1 MSAPDLKQKRGRQL
15 GALTRLR
22 RQAAVLIDS
31 RGSRSRLMSIFTDLD
46 NVLGKL
52 QELNDEYSAL
62 VSAEEKTEAAKY
74 IENAEA
80 QHREAVDRIEQY
92 LQERKGE
99 PPSVASVGRSH
110 DSAGSSASRQAEI
123 TAKVKKLEVT
133 QLHHRLEL
141 EKKEQELKRE
151 RLLQEAK
158 DAEAAAE
165 LQAHLTRVAED
176 ALSWER
182 RDDFA
187 GEPGVHGQVAIP
199 QPAGDLVGKH
209 ATWDPAVSSQQVHG
223 PASVYPTAGDQAAAS
238 QSMCDPAAQPGTRNP
253 ALSILPP
260 HAPVGQSAPQVSVA
274 EPSHVCHSDRLFHR
288 SLPRLTLPK
297 FDGNPGEWVK
307 WFALFCTLVHD
318 QPTLTPTE
326 KMAHLQ
332 SAVTGLAQRT
342 IAGMLYRGELYE
354 EAIKVLKDRFG
365 RESDIIHSNL
375 NSIFSC
381 PSPAHLDPAGLE
393 RLHATL
399 HCAVS
404 VFQSMG
410 HLGDL
415 HSCEN
420 LRRVVEKLPTELK
433 KDWAEFV
440 LNLEPEKASLIHLDS
455 WLGRQVRIALNFAAV
470 SRQPGR
476 QSSKMVGE
484 KKPSKQLQRWQG
496 DVTSAQQRS
505 TLVTEAETSR
515 RTCVCC
521 KERHDVTAC
530 PVFLQ
535 KTVDDRARL
544 IADAGC
550 CFFCLR
556 MGHGVRRCRFAR
568 PCDVDGCRMRH
579 HETLHGSKRVGR
591 RTSRERVVAAASLKA
606 DDMTTLLQVVPVT
619 ILGNNGKTKQ
629 VCALLDPGSQTSL
642 VTEDVMTQLD
652 LHGEQ
657 QTLRLQSVE
666 GCGPPQS
673 SVKLKLELKASCGD
687 GSKVVVP
694 EAFSVK
700 KINVTVPEIPHKKPE
715 WKHVQDLNLPDCSGK
730 TVQLLLGANVLE
742 AVLQLEVKKGMAG
755 QPVAIKTAFGWTLAG
770 SVKGFI
776 PERKRQVMFISRTS
790 SGEDE
795 MSNMLQQWW
804 TTESFGS
811 KFEGDDAKSPEDLR
825 AVKVME
831 NTTRRLDNRYETG
844 LLWKSDEVCL
854 PHNKTVAVNR
864 LHSLE
869 KSLLRQPQK
878 ARPTRRSW
886 TDILS
891 SDLLA
896 S

>member
-1 MSAPDLKQKRGRQL
+1 M
-15 GALTRLR
+15 
-22 RQAAVLIDS
+22 
-31 RGSRSRLMSIFTDLD
+31 
-46 NVLGKL
+46 
-52 QELNDEYSAL
+52 
-62 VSAEEKTEAAKY
+62 
-74 IENAEA
+74 
-80 QHREAVDRIEQY
+80 
-92 LQERKGE
+92 
-99 PPSVASVGRSH
+99 
-110 DSAGSSASRQAEI
+110 
-123 TAKVKKLEVT
+123 
-133 QLHHRLEL
+133 
-141 EKKEQELKRE
+141 
-151 RLLQEAK
+151 
-158 DAEAAAE
+158 
-165 LQAHLTRVAED
+165 
-176 ALSWER
+176 
-182 RDDFA
+182 
-187 GEPGVHGQVAIP
+187 
-199 QPAGDLVGKH
+199 
-209 ATWDPAVSSQQVHG
+209 
-223 PASVYPTAGDQAAAS
+223 
-238 QSMCDPAAQPGTRNP
+238 
-253 ALSILPP
+253 
-260 HAPVGQSAPQVSVA
+260 
-274 EPSHVCHSDRLFHR
+274 
-288 SLPRLTLPK
+288 
-297 FDGNPGEWVK
+297 
-307 WFALFCTLVHD
+307 
-318 QPTLTPTE
+318 
-326 KMAHLQ
+326 
-332 SAVTGLAQRT
+332 
-342 IAGMLYRGELYE
+342 
-354 EAIKVLKDRFG
+354 
-365 RESDIIHSNL
+365 
-375 NSIFSC
+375 
-381 PSPAHLDPAGLE
+381 
-393 RLHATL
+393 

-606 DDMTTLLQVVPVT
+606 DGMTTLLQVVPVT
-619 ILGNNGKTKQ
+619 ILSNNGKTKQ

-642 VTEDVMTQLD
+642 VTEDVMIQLD

-666 GCGPPQS
+666 RCGPPQS

-854 PHNKTVAVNR
+854 PDNKTVAVNR

-878 ARPTRRSW
+878 AEAYKKVMDGYLELGFARKLTTEEEQESNPRTWYLPHHGVTNPKKPEKLRVVFDAAAKCGDVSLNDALL
-886 TDILS
+886 TGP
-891 SDLLA
+891 DLLKNLPGILLRFREEPVALTADIECMYHQVRIIQQDQAALRYLWRDLDVTKKPEIYTMEVAIFGAKSSPA
-896 S
+896 SAASATSCSRQPWTAAATLQPDEQLKRQH